1 MQFYL
6 IYMFQSIEREERCD
20 CFWLF
25 DILADTKLVC
35 FNPLFYVMINNN
47 RYMIIYI
54 FSKNVMQSNQ
64 NESPS

>member
-25 DILADTKLVC
+25 NIFADTKLVC
-35 FNPLFYVMINNN
+35 FNPLFYLMINNH
-47 RYMIIYI
+47 RYIYMIIYL
-54 FSKNVMQSNQ
+54 STMKYSAK
-64 NESPS
+64 